1 VLGGWAVLAVL
12 AAVVALGVWA
22 LVVAT
27 HPEVAGVE
35 TCGSRYVPGQG
46 PRFSCSDSSAAQA
59 RLDALL
65 GLGSGEVTVTWAGLL
80 WLARVCLLGPVVAFV
95 VGAVVQWVVRPTS
108 VRGQLRNARL
118 RRALRR
124 RRGSRRRQRLDP

>member
-1 VLGGWAVLAVL
+1 MSSAPGRGRVVGGLALLV
-12 AAVVALGVWA
+12 AVVALGVWA

-27 HPEVAGVE
+27 HPDVVGVE
-35 TCGSRYVPGQG
+35 TCDSRYVPGQG

-59 RLDALL
+59 RLAALL
-65 GLGSGEVTVTWAGLL
+65 GLGAGQASVTSTGLL
-80 WLARVCLLGPVVAFV
+80 WLARVCLLGPVLAFV

-108 VRGQLRNARL
+108 VRGQLRNARI

-124 RRGSRRRQRLDP
+124 RR